1 MIALVIGE
9 QNKCG
14 ATAKADSVK
23 RLGSIC
29 SDIDDG
35 HIQPGQSRVLPVG
48 HLTRPDDINPP
59 EVTQS
64 STQPRQDQRG
74 C

>member
-1 MIALVIGE
+1 VVALVIGE

-35 HIQPGQSRVLPVG
+35 HINPANPASCQSA
-48 HLTRPDDINPP
+48 I
-59 EVTQS
+59 
-64 STQPRQDQRG
+64 
-74 C
+74 